1 MLRAAGE
8 EAAVGF
14 RRFAEPE
21 DFAADLLGGQFEYL
35 PIPGRPFSGTL
46 RVLRLGDTVIQL
58 AEDGAHIARAAF
70 DPGIVG
76 LVFPRRCHGVP
87 PTLNGTPLQ
96 PMQVLLAPGGAEF
109 LAQAPDPLEW
119 GAIALPASDLEELAE
134 LTSIPGRATGST
146 RLLAL
151 DPVAAEA
158 LAAAYAGA
166 AALVDAPPEILGR
179 PDCARVLALSMRE
192 LVASALT
199 NDAVAGPSGRA
210 TREALRV
217 VRGAE
222 EFLRVHLARPISRD
236 ELCVALAVSRRKL
249 QDAFVAVVGMS
260 PAAYLKM
267 RRLVLAR
274 RALLDAEG
282 GTPQVKSVALSH
294 GFWHFG
300 YFARD
305 YRGLFGETPSQTLA
319 RRHGPKSA

>member
-1 MLRAAGE
+1 MLRPAGE
-8 EAAVGF
+8 GAAVGF

-35 PIPGRPFSGTL
+35 PVPGRPFSGTL

-87 PTLNGTPLQ
+87 PTLNGMALKATD
-96 PMQVLLAPGGAEF
+96 VLLAPGGAEF
-109 LAQAPDPLEW
+109 LAHAPDPLEW
-119 GAIALPASDLEELAE
+119 GAVAFPASDLEELAE
-134 LTSIPGRATGST
+134 LAPMPGRATGSI
-146 RLLAL
+146 RLQAL

-166 AALVDAPPEILGR
+166 AALVDDPPEIMGR
-179 PDCARVLALSMRE
+179 PDCARILALSMRE
-192 LVASALT
+192 MVASALT
-199 NDAVAGPSGRA
+199 SHGVELAPGRA

-222 EFLRVHLARPISRD
+222 EFLRAHLARPITRD
-236 ELCVALAVSRRKL
+236 ELCEALAVSRRKL
-249 QDAFVAVVGMS
+249 QDAFVAVLGMS
-260 PAAYLKM
+260 PSAYLKM

-274 RALLDAEG
+274 RALLADEG

-319 RRHGPKSA
+319 RRHDSRNG